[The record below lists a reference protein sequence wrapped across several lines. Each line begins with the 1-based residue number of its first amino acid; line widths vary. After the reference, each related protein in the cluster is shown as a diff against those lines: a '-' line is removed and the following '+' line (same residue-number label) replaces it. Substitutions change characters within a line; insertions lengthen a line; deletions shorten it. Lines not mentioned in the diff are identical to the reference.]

1 MSMKE
6 GWCIKKLGD
15 VCVIERGGSPRPINK
30 YITEDSKGINWIK
43 IGDAKNG
50 SKYIT
55 STKEKIISEG
65 VKKSRYVYKGDLLLS
80 NSMSFGHPYILDI
93 EGCIHDGWLVI
104 HDVHN
109 TFIKDYLYYFLG
121 SPQIYK
127 VFKSMAVGGVV
138 NNLNSEMVRNL
149 KIAIPPIFEQ
159 KIIVA
164 EFDKLNEILAKKRE
178 QLKELD
184 RLGQAIFYDMF
195 GDTIQNE
202 KGWRITKL
210 KSLTLKIGSGATP
223 KGGNENYKD
232 EGISLIRSLNVYNG
246 DFKYKNLAFIDDIQA
261 KALDNVIVQKN
272 DVLLNITGASVA
284 RCCIVPEKILPTRV
298 NQHVAI
304 LRVDPELLDYNFLCS
319 LLISNEYQSKLLQQ
333 SKSNGATREALTKVF
348 IESLEIVVPPLK
360 FQRQFVEKIECVNLQ
375 KQKIKQSIVEVQQ
388 LLDYTMNKYFG

>member
-1 MSMKE
+1 MSMKDN
-6 GWCIKKLGD
+6 W
-15 VCVIERGGSPRPINK
+15 K
-30 YITEDSKGINWIK
+30 YILFEDCLQKIKYTNKVLSSDYLKKGT
-43 IGDAKNG
+43 
-50 SKYIT
+50 YP
-55 STKEKIISEG
+55 IISQEEAFVSGYWNNEDDVFRVQKPVVIFGDHTRVLKYVDFDFVIGADG
-65 VKKSRYVYKGDLLLS
+65 VKILLPKDAL
-80 NSMSFGHPYILDI
+80 
-93 EGCIHDGWLVI
+93 
-104 HDVHN
+104 N
-109 TFIKDYLYYFLG
+109 TKFLKYYLYWYNIPNLG
-121 SPQIYK
+121 YSRHYK
-127 VFKSMAVGGVV
+127 
-138 NNLNSEMVRNL
+138 LL
-149 KIAIPPIFEQ
+149 KELYIPVPTLSIQEV
-159 KIIVA
+159 IVA
-164 EFDKLNEILAKKRE
+164 ELDKLNEILAKKRE

-202 KGWRITKL
+202 KGWRIAKL

-284 RCCIVPEKILPTRV
+284 RCCIVPEKILPARV

-348 IESLEIVVPPLK
+348 IESLEVVVPPLK

>member
-1 MSMKE
+1 MSMKDN
-6 GWCIKKLGD
+6 W
-15 VCVIERGGSPRPINK
+15 K
-30 YITEDSKGINWIK
+30 YILFEDCLQKVKYTNKVLSSDYLKKGT
-43 IGDAKNG
+43 
-50 SKYIT
+50 YP
-55 STKEKIISEG
+55 IISQEEAFVSGYWNNEDDVFRVQKPVVIFGDHTRVLKYVDFDFVIGADG
-65 VKKSRYVYKGDLLLS
+65 VKILLPKDAL
-80 NSMSFGHPYILDI
+80 
-93 EGCIHDGWLVI
+93 
-104 HDVHN
+104 N
-109 TFIKDYLYYFLG
+109 TKFLKYYLYWYNIPNLG
-121 SPQIYK
+121 YSRHYK
-127 VFKSMAVGGVV
+127 
-138 NNLNSEMVRNL
+138 LL
-149 KIAIPPIFEQ
+149 KELYIPVPTLSIQEV
-159 KIIVA
+159 IVA
-164 EFDKLNEILAKKRE
+164 ELDKLNEILAKKRE

-202 KGWRITKL
+202 KGWRIAKL

-284 RCCIVPEKILPTRV
+284 RCCIVPEKILPARV